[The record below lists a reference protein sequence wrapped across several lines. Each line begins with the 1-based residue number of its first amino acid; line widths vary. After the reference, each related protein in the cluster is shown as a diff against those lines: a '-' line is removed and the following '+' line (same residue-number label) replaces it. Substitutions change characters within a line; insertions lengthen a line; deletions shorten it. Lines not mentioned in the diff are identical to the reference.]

1 MLQSL
6 TIKNI
11 ALIEQV
17 SIRFYGGLHVLTGE
31 TGAGK
36 SIVVDAVNLV
46 LGARA
51 DKNLIRSGCEKA
63 SVEAQFLLPE
73 GHRAR
78 QLLSAE
84 SIEPENDTLTVFREI
99 TASGKNICRLCGVL
113 VPLSTLKPI
122 AETLMDIH
130 GQNDHQF
137 LLNPEFHLAFLDQI
151 GPREHHQKKAQV
163 QEAYRSFIS
172 NHRNYARLVKMEKN
186 RESRQPV
193 LEEELN
199 RIRSADLHP
208 GDEEK
213 LREEHKTLTEA
224 EKCREML
231 QNVSE
236 CFSAEESAGCVD
248 MLKNASRLMR
258 SAAEKI
264 PSLSELSERLESVC
278 YEAEECGFQVFKAM
292 EDLDVRPERIR
303 ELEERLSLIA
313 GLVRK
318 YGSPEEVMKAGETL
332 QQELDQYQTLEA
344 EIKAL
349 SREHKALLAE
359 YRRLAEELSL
369 SRHQI
374 AEAFSRNIR
383 KELSQLGM
391 EHTDF
396 QVVFA
401 ANDTGKPLM
410 PTENGDDRA
419 EFMISPNPGEPLKPM
434 AQIASGGE
442 LSRIMLAIKVLET
455 GTSGIRSMVFDEI
468 DTGISGR
475 MAQVVAE
482 KMIAISGGQQVICV
496 THLPQLAAAAD
507 YHYLVA
513 KEVIGD
519 RTYTEVKELNRQERI
534 QEVARMISGAGG
546 INREAMEYGE
556 KMLGYADELKQKRS

>member
-78 QLLSAE
+78 QLLTAE

-99 TASGKNICRLCGVL
+99 TASGKNTCRLCGVL

-151 GPREHHQKKAQV
+151 GPREHQQKKAQV

-224 EKCREML
+224 EKCREIL

-236 CFSAEESAGCVD
+236 CFSAEDSAGCVD
-248 MLKNASRLMR
+248 MLKNAARLMR

-318 YGSPEEVMKAGETL
+318 YGSPEEVMKAGEAL

>member
-99 TASGKNICRLCGVL
+99 TASGKNTCRLCGVL

-186 RESRQPV
+186 RESRQSV

>member
-1 MLQSL
+1 VLQSL

-78 QLLSAE
+78 QLLTAE

-99 TASGKNICRLCGVL
+99 TASGKNTCRLCGVL

-151 GPREHHQKKAQV
+151 GPREHQQKKAQV

-224 EKCREML
+224 EKCREIL

-236 CFSAEESAGCVD
+236 CFSAEDSAGCVD
-248 MLKNASRLMR
+248 MLKNAARLMR

-318 YGSPEEVMKAGETL
+318 YGSPEEVMKAGEAL

>member
-99 TASGKNICRLCGVL
+99 TASGKNTCRLCGVL

-208 GDEEK
+208 VDEEK

>member
-99 TASGKNICRLCGVL
+99 TASGKNTCRLCGVL

-248 MLKNASRLMR
+248 MLKNAARLMR

>member
-1 MLQSL
+1 M
-6 TIKNI
+6 
-11 ALIEQV
+11 
-17 SIRFYGGLHVLTGE
+17 
-31 TGAGK
+31 
-36 SIVVDAVNLV
+36 
-46 LGARA
+46 
-51 DKNLIRSGCEKA
+51 
-63 SVEAQFLLPE
+63 
-73 GHRAR
+73 
-78 QLLSAE
+78 
-84 SIEPENDTLTVFREI
+84 
-99 TASGKNICRLCGVL
+99 L

-151 GPREHHQKKAQV
+151 GPREHQQKKAQV

-224 EKCREML
+224 EKCREIL

-236 CFSAEESAGCVD
+236 CFSAEDSAGCVD
-248 MLKNASRLMR
+248 MLKNAARLMR

-318 YGSPEEVMKAGETL
+318 YGSPEEVMKAGEAL

>member
-99 TASGKNICRLCGVL
+99 TASGKNTCRLCGVL

>member
-1 MLQSL
+1 
-6 TIKNI
+6 
-11 ALIEQV
+11 
-17 SIRFYGGLHVLTGE
+17 
-31 TGAGK
+31 
-36 SIVVDAVNLV
+36 
-46 LGARA
+46 
-51 DKNLIRSGCEKA
+51 
-63 SVEAQFLLPE
+63 
-73 GHRAR
+73 
-78 QLLSAE
+78 
-84 SIEPENDTLTVFREI
+84 
-99 TASGKNICRLCGVL
+99 
-113 VPLSTLKPI
+113 
-122 AETLMDIH
+122 
-130 GQNDHQF
+130 
-137 LLNPEFHLAFLDQI
+137 
-151 GPREHHQKKAQV
+151 
-163 QEAYRSFIS
+163 
-172 NHRNYARLVKMEKN
+172 
-186 RESRQPV
+186 
-193 LEEELN
+193 
-199 RIRSADLHP
+199 
-208 GDEEK
+208 
-213 LREEHKTLTEA
+213 
-224 EKCREML
+224 ML

>member
-63 SVEAQFLLPE
+63 SVEAQFPLPE

-99 TASGKNICRLCGVL
+99 TASGKNTCRLCGVL

>member
-99 TASGKNICRLCGVL
+99 TASGKNTCRLCGVL

-391 EHTDF
+391 EYTDF